1 MSGLSLINRPLM
13 RMCCAISRLPQQQP
27 QQHQQQQQRRHFAIS
42 RNAEK
47 NVDDLLARY
56 PQEPPPPRQRQRQQK
71 IKEPLKKEPKSDP
84 SKPQKSFFV
93 SFFPYLAG
101 VFVVSAVIIYFKHN

>member
-1 MSGLSLINRPLM
+1 MSGLSLINRPLL
-13 RMCCAISRLPQQQP
+13 RMCYSLSRLPQQQS
-27 QQHQQQQQRRHFAIS
+27 QQWQQQQLRHFAIS

-56 PQEPPPPRQRQRQQK
+56 PQEPPPPRQRQQQQK
-71 IKEPLKKEPKSDP
+71 IKEPLRKETKSDP

-93 SFFPYLAG
+93 SFLPYLAG
-101 VFVVSAVIIYFKHN
+101 VFVVSAVSILIK